1 MPITVGRWERRDN
14 VGLEAFAA
22 AAFAY
27 CRAVKAQEGVRSSR
41 FFWLS
46 TDRIVV
52 QTEADSQPALDQPPS
67 AAATKALFA
76 LSDTAR
82 AVDTERWMD
91 PALAQTMYQAAR
103 S

>member
-14 VGLEAFAA
+14 AGLEAFGD

-27 CRAVKAQEGVRSSR
+27 CRASKAQEGVRSSR
-41 FFWLS
+41 FYWLS
-46 TDRIVV
+46 TDQIVV
-52 QTEADSQPALDQPPS
+52 QTEFDSPEAQNQPPS
-67 AAATKALFA
+67 PAVAKALFS

-82 AVDTERWMD
+82 AVDIERWMD
-91 PALAQTMYQAAR
+91 PAQGQATYRAAQ